1 MWPLPLSSHPVL
13 AYAFAYAQ
21 KASAIY
27 QGATWSTVNYIDSS
41 LLEDEV
47 GFHFFNL
54 YQCLYHNFIIVE

>member
-21 KASAIY
+21 KAVTIH
-27 QGATWSTVNYIDSS
+27 QGDTLSTVNYIDSS

-47 GFHFFNL
+47 SYWNSQSIDLKWFSQL
-54 YQCLYHNFIIVE
+54 D